1 MFSKSSFLK
10 SSYMVR
16 ISANLTKHLFFLFK
30 LSKASLCCSHSYIL
44 KNRGILKTNKQ
55 THKNQGPNF
64 SLLHLT
70 HSGLA
75 LMSPSGLVCKI
86 KGVIMMELQCLLY
99 GAHTAILWLSFF
111 SSLPSCTSLTQSIHK
126 RIKREVE
133 KVDLK
138 NILGC
143 SPNALQSLNQN
154 FQELRISVFALMML
168 KSHWCVIFST
178 SSSLL
183 HLWHFTSNCP
193 RGNPY
198 LIFLFASTW
207 VILCSMQTR
216 TGCSNV
222 SLA

>member
-1 MFSKSSFLK
+1 MLLTFLHSK
-10 SSYMVR
+10 
-16 ISANLTKHLFFLFK
+16 K
-30 LSKASLCCSHSYIL
+30 LRNSE
-44 KNRGILKTNKQ
+44 NKQ
-55 THKNQGPNF
+55 TNKNQCPNF
-64 SLLHLT
+64 SLLHPT
-70 HSGLA
+70 NSGLA

-86 KGVIMMELQCLLY
+86 KDVIMMELQCLLY
-99 GAHTAILWLSFF
+99 EAHTAILWLPFF
-111 SSLPSCTSLTQSIHK
+111 SSLPSCTSLAQSIHK

-143 SPNALQSLNQN
+143 SPNALRSLNQN

-168 KSHWCVIFST
+168 ESRWCVIFST

-193 RGNPY
+193 RGNLY
-198 LIFLFASTW
+198 LIIIFFFASTW
-207 VILCSMQTR
+207 VVLCSMQTR

-222 SLA
+222 SLAQMLNVWR